1 MNEIYLSV
9 LQGLQAGLF
18 VCDPAKR
25 GFPILQVDPSFT
37 HLTGY
42 AAGEAIGSKLSILYG
57 SKTEAT
63 VVKSIHQALRRAE
76 AFRGD
81 VLCYHA
87 DGRTAWHV
95 LVVVPRP
102 AGGGMPASAVM
113 ALIDVSERK
122 GREEQ
127 LKQQEIN
134 FLGIFK
140 NAIEGIYQSTA
151 EGRYLQVNLALAMM
165 YGYSS
170 PEALMKQ
177 VRDIE
182 HEIYVDPGTRER
194 FQRLISEA
202 DRVRGFEAQVRR
214 RDGRIIWISENARVV
229 RDGNGGIQYYEG
241 FVEEITER
249 KAAEAALQR
258 SQQELI
264 ETSRQIGLA
273 EMADGVLHNVGNALN
288 SVNVSAGI
296 LADKL
301 AGSKVANLSKVMA
314 LLNEHEADLARF
326 LTHDPKGGQ
335 LIGYL
340 GKLTEHL
347 LHEQA
352 GLKEE
357 VASLKE
363 SVAHATDIIAFQQNS
378 GKNNGRIETVPMAEL
393 VEDALRMNANSL
405 ARHGIEVVRDF
416 GPDLPPVVVRKHQV
430 LQILVNLIRNA
441 KTACA
446 AAAAP
451 EKRLT
456 LSTSWEPTTRRIRIE
471 VRDNG
476 VGIPPENLGRICTHG
491 FTTRKDGHGFGLHSG
506 LRIAKE
512 LGGSLS
518 VHSGG
523 LGQGASFTL
532 EIPCQ
537 SPLAKGG

>member
-229 RDGNGGIQYYEG
+229 RDGNGGI
-241 FVEEITER
+241 TER

-456 LSTSWEPTTRRIRIE
+456 LSTRWEPTTRRIRIE